1 MFCFW
6 AGLQSPD
13 WLLSILLLWRKNNSL
28 YAVGEE
34 SSTPHSMVLCCLF
47 ILQLFFPRKYGCYWY
62 AAVWSCL
69 FLWLISS
76 PLFLVPFM
84 NALSPP
90 LIFISSAFFLNEG
103 SLHFQMKIRLLAK
116 TYFLSPRYFLFCICG
131 QWEILDLQWAQENIL
146 LWIHLF
152 LFRFFFFESKN
163 ELLLW
168 LYIHSR
174 DKGCFWRLQQHYHL
188 LVTP

>member
-13 WLLSILLLWRKNNSL
+13 WLLSILLPWRKNNSL

-34 SSTPHSMVLCCLF
+34 SSTPHSVVLCCLF
-47 ILQLFFPRKYGCYWY
+47 ILQLFFPRKYCCYWC

-76 PLFLVPFM
+76 LLFLVPFM
-84 NALSPP
+84 NALSPS
-90 LIFISSAFFLNEG
+90 LIFISSVFFLSEC

-116 TYFLSPRYFLFCICG
+116 AYPLSPRHFLFCVCG
-131 QWEILDLQWAQENIL
+131 QWETPDLHWAQKNTL
-146 LWIHLF
+146 LPIHLF
-152 LFRFFFFESKN
+152 LFFHYFFWK
-163 ELLLW
+163 W
-168 LYIHSR
+168 
-174 DKGCFWRLQQHYHL
+174 K
-188 LVTP
+188 